1 MYCTSFDH
9 IAYISGYILNSFLLS
24 LESRTRNSA
33 PKFFHPG
40 AYISDSRARGI
51 VFPEA
56 EAVVEFR
63 WMNRR
68 GELNRRREYIPGV
81 PVLRD
86 GGFEGW
92 LIGYVSFNSFI
103 YGGCGD
109 GVQPSFKVT
118 DRKLG
123 ISWIMTNHR
132 PGSGESGML
141 RKPLRSV
148 HYRGSLAHLSIPA
161 HCVEF
166 FTWLLRDVR
175 QNWEELLSK
184 SESYLADRVGQPH
197 LLNLFPFPKFF

>member
-1 MYCTSFDH
+1 MYCTSFDPYR
-9 IAYISGYILNSFLLS
+9 IDISTYPNYLLLS
-24 LESRTRNSA
+24 LESRIRNSS
-33 PKFFHPG
+33 PTFFHPG
-40 AYISDSRARGI
+40 TYISDNHARGI

-68 GELNRRREYIPGV
+68 GELNRGREYITGV
-81 PVLRD
+81 PIRS
-86 GGFEGW
+86 FEGW

-103 YGGCGD
+103 YGGCSD
-109 GVQPSFKVT
+109 GVQPSFNVS
-118 DRKLG
+118 DRKIG

-132 PGSGESGML
+132 PVSSRSRML
-141 RKPLRSV
+141 PEHLRSV
-148 HYRGSLAHLSIPA
+148 HYRGSLTHLSIPA

-184 SESYLADRVGQPH
+184 SESYLADRVGQP
-197 LLNLFPFPKFF
+197 NLPNLSPFPIFF